1 MVVQQQTKGL
11 KMKSLTKKKSSKPVE
26 KKITKI
32 SDKLGKGL
40 VQTER
45 KPTEAQCCAKTS
57 ATAVGCHD

>member
-1 MVVQQQTKGL
+1 
-11 KMKSLTKKKSSKPVE
+11 MKSLTKKKSSKPVE